1 MKTKNKALL
10 GAALLM
16 TIIVFLMFGIG
27 KKQDIEPSFECHAR
41 VYTKQIANN
50 CNKSSMVN
58 VFLSM
63 RDGKGELLVSGTHS
77 CPRTPLVTLLGIAR
91 FAYTREGSYYL
102 LHMEPRSPEVI
113 ELFDVLKEDYL
124 KLKITPL
131 NSYNYVIETPIKT
144 VLLCTT
150 E

>member
-10 GAALLM
+10 GTALLM
-16 TIIVFLMFGIG
+16 AVIVILTLLIG
-27 KKQDIEPSFECHAR
+27 KQQDIGSSFECHAR
-41 VYTKQIANN
+41 VYTKLIANA
-50 CNKSSMVN
+50 CNKSSVVN

-63 RDGKGELLVSGTHS
+63 QDGKGELLVSGTHT
-77 CPRTPLVTLLGIAR
+77 CPRTPLATLHGTAR
-91 FAYTREGSYYL
+91 FTYTREGSYFL
-102 LHMEPRSPEVI
+102 LHLQPRSTEVI
-113 ELFDVLKEDYL
+113 ELFDVLKDDDI

-131 NSYNYVIETPIKT
+131 NSNDYMLETPIKT